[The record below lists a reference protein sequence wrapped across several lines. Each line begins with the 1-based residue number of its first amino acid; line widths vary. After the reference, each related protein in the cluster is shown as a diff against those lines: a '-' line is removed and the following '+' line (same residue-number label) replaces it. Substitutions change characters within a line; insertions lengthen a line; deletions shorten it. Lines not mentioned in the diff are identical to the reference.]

1 MAAGAERFWVPGA
14 LILGLLV
21 GLLVGAFPLDHHQSL
36 GHRISALL
44 GWTYFCCWSVSFY
57 PQLVQNIQTRSV
69 KGLSLE
75 FQLLNLVGFGFYFV
89 FNAALF
95 WDPTVRAEYSREH
108 TGHDSTVQFNDVMF
122 SLNAAVSTLLT
133 LLTICAFYDYPR
145 LMGPDRLLRYS
156 VVTTCAMLVIAAGGM
171 AAAIWLS
178 SEAFLDW
185 LSYITWLSLV
195 KVAISVVKY
204 CPQVWLNY
212 RRQSTEG
219 WSISNVLLDFL
230 GGALSIAQL
239 FLDAGMSGD
248 WSGVTANP
256 AKFLLGNLS
265 MIFDVIFIVQHYCLY
280 GEPTSDSTAGDST
293 PYKACE
299 DMPDAII

>member
-21 GLLVGAFPLDHHQSL
+21 GLLVGAFPQDGDESI
-36 GHRISALL
+36 GYRISAIL
-44 GWTYFCCWSVSFY
+44 GWTYFCAWSVSFY

-75 FQLLNLVGFGFYFV
+75 YQLLNLLGFGFYFV
-89 FNAALF
+89 FNAAQF
-95 WDPTVRAEYSREH
+95 WDPTVQAEYRHEH
-108 TGHDSTVQFNDVMF
+108 TGHQSTVQFNDVMF
-122 SLNAAVSTLLT
+122 ALNAALSTFLT

-145 LMGPDRLLRYS
+145 LIGTEKLLRYG
-156 VVTTCAMLVIAAGGM
+156 VVAICAMLVIVAGAL

-178 SEAFLDW
+178 SEAFMDW

-212 RRQSTEG
+212 RRKSTEG
-219 WSISNVLLDFL
+219 WSISNVLLDFS

-248 WSGVTANP
+248 WSGVSGNP

-265 MIFDVIFIVQHYCLY
+265 MIFDVIFMVQHYCLY
-280 GEPTSDSTAGDST
+280 GEQAKVTSDYIAN
-293 PYKACE
+293 E
-299 DMPDAII
+299 DAPEGNIC